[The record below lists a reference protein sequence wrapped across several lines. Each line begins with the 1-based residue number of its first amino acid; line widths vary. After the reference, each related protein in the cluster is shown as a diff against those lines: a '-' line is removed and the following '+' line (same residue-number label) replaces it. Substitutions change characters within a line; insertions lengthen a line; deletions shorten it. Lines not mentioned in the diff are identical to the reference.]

1 MRQVS
6 AILSDVSMG
15 KETLIIILGVLIAL
29 TPFLGFPRSWETV
42 FFVVAGLGIVAVTI
56 FFQRERQR
64 LLRRAKQQETSSF
77 GKSNMSQVSSQRNA
91 LGSVEKDSHERG
103 TTID

>member
-1 MRQVS
+1 
-6 AILSDVSMG
+6 MG

-42 FFVVAGLGIVAVTI
+42 FFVVAGLGIVAVTV

-64 LLRRAKQQETSSF
+64 LEKTKRQETSAS
-77 GKSNMSQVSSQRNA
+77 GKNSAPNVSSQQDVP
-91 LGSVEKDSHERG
+91 GSVEESSHEKR
-103 TTID
+103 TTAD